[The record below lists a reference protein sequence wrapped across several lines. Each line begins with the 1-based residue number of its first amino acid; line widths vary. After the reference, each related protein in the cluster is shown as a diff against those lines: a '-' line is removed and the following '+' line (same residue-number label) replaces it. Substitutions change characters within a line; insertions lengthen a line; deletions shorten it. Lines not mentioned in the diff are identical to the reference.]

1 MLFKKRKITDITNFR
16 RIKNK
21 TPRCTECRLYEEQCW
36 SIKMSIYCDDEINKN
51 LHYPIYAY
59 VV

>member
-1 MLFKKRKITDITNFR
+1 MLCKKRKITNIANFK
-16 RIKNK
+16 RIRNE
-21 TPRCTECRLYEEQCW
+21 TPRCTKCRLYEGQCW
-36 SIKMSIYCDDEINKN
+36 SIEMSIYCDKINNN